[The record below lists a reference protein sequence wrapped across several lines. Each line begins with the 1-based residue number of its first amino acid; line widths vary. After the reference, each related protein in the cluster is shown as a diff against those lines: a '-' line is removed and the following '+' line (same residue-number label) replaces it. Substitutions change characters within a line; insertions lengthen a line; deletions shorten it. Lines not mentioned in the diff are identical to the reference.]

1 MATDCIT
8 QITFGFDKLVVAK
21 FDAKHSSS
29 DGGAVL
35 LKALDQQL
43 GVTAAVAS
51 CLRDRR
57 QPGKVEHEI
66 LELVRQ
72 RIFGLVCGY
81 ADCNDAA
88 RLADDAIHKW
98 LLDRDPL
105 AGPALASQA
114 TLSRFENAVG
124 PLALTRLGHALAD
137 LVIGQHCARL
147 QGRARLITIDLD
159 PTDDPTHGQQQFTFF
174 NGHYDTWC
182 YLPLL
187 GFVTFDAEAE
197 QHLILAL
204 LRPGNS
210 PAKLGAIGRL
220 RTLFGKLRAAFPKA
234 RLRVRLDGGFGG
246 QDLLAFLEAEGVE
259 YLIAMGRN
267 RRLDKRAQRLLGKA
281 RLRSKASGETAH
293 EFGETRYAATTWSRR
308 RRIIIKAE
316 VVRHPDRDP
325 KNNPRFVVTNL
336 PHTPGHVYQ
345 LYRERGEV
353 ENRIK
358 ELKDGLA
365 LDRLS
370 CSRFLSNQFRLLLTA
385 AAYILVQALR
395 HHGAGTTCATA
406 QVRTL
411 RERLLK
417 VAVWVERSVRRIVM
431 HLPAAFPWQPTW
443 RQLACALGA
452 RA

>member
-1 MATDCIT
+1 
-8 QITFGFDKLVVAK
+8 
-21 FDAKHSSS
+21 
-29 DGGAVL
+29 
-35 LKALDQQL
+35 
-43 GVTAAVAS
+43 
-51 CLRDRR
+51 
-57 QPGKVEHEI
+57 
-66 LELVRQ
+66 
-72 RIFGLVCGY
+72 
-81 ADCNDAA
+81 
-88 RLADDAIHKW
+88 
-98 LLDRDPL
+98 
-105 AGPALASQA
+105 
-114 TLSRFENAVG
+114 
-124 PLALTRLGHALAD
+124 
-137 LVIGQHCARL
+137 
-147 QGRARLITIDLD
+147 
-159 PTDDPTHGQQQFTFF
+159 
-174 NGHYDTWC
+174 
-182 YLPLL
+182 
-187 GFVTFDAEAE
+187 
-197 QHLILAL
+197 
-204 LRPGNS
+204 
-210 PAKLGAIGRL
+210 
-220 RTLFGKLRAAFPKA
+220 
-234 RLRVRLDGGFGG
+234 
-246 QDLLAFLEAEGVE
+246 
-259 YLIAMGRN
+259 
-267 RRLDKRAQRLLGKA
+267 LDKRAQRLMGKA